1 MYLCVRGIDI
11 SPFYDFD
18 LRTVPTV
25 WHLFVFH
32 LTVELTRLALKQKA
46 TLYMSTALLS
56 LPVDR
61 ENLLDLG
68 LDLFI

>member
-1 MYLCVRGIDI
+1 MNRASL
-11 SPFYDFD
+11 
-18 LRTVPTV
+18 L
-25 WHLFVFH
+25 
-32 LTVELTRLALKQKA
+32 A

-61 ENLLDLG
+61 ENLLGLG